1 MILHTTRT
9 QEVVQWVEGNCA
21 EPSSYTVCT
30 AWKADFK
37 NDDPKSPQKITLKL
51 SPVDQMLFDINFAG
65 CFVKDHGKNCWYDAS
80 SINALMIRVRA
91 GNT

>member
-1 MILHTTRT
+1 MILHTTRS
-9 QEVVQWVEGNCA
+9 QEVVQWVEDNCA

-30 AWKADFK
+30 AWKADFI
-37 NDDPKSPQKITLKL
+37 NRDPKTPEKITLKL
-51 SPVDQMLFDINFAG
+51 SPVDRMLFDISFAG
-65 CFVKDHGKNCWYDAS
+65 CFVKDTIKDCWYDAS